1 MTEPGPE
8 LMAAYKEAFEVF
20 SKGTDRIPFDLVLP
34 LLQSIGQNPTN
45 SDMSRINQAYDTD
58 ESHQLALDS
67 FLSLCGSS
75 HMQDPMHP
83 EVLLNSFRYF
93 DRDAKQVITT
103 SQLRAVLQGYGDKLS
118 DDMADEFIDFLS
130 SKCDPDKTGVF
141 NYELVVRA
149 LIDRDPGM
157 ATDSE

>member
-1 MTEPGPE
+1 MRSGRESEVKDDLLQRVRVMQPIVNRCGDKNRRTLVVNKRSHSGNFLQRLAMTEPGPE

-67 FLSLCGSS
+67 FLSLCG
-75 HMQDPMHP
+75 
-83 EVLLNSFRYF
+83 
-93 DRDAKQVITT
+93 
-103 SQLRAVLQGYGDKLS
+103 
-118 DDMADEFIDFLS
+118 
-130 SKCDPDKTGVF
+130 
-141 NYELVVRA
+141 
-149 LIDRDPGM
+149 
-157 ATDSE
+157 